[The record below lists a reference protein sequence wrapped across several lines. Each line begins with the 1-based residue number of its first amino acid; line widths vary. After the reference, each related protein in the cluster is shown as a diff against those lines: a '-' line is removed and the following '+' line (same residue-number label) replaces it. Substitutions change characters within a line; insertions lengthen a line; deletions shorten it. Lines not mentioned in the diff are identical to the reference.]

1 MSKPYCGVNDPPK
14 GRTRGTAEQCAKS
27 GQIRYYGLE
36 KVDKETI
43 AKPKAKAKATP
54 ETNMEKVERQYQ

>member
-1 MSKPYCGVNDPPK
+1 MSKPYCGVKDPPK
-14 GRTRGTAEQCAKS
+14 DRTRGTAEQCAKS

-43 AKPKAKAKATP
+43 AKPKAKATKSKGT
-54 ETNMEKVERQYQ
+54 